1 MVLGRKMASRTN
13 HPLLPNTGG
22 VTVELSAAAIRAG
35 GRVLLENAAATF
47 EPGQVTL
54 IVGPSGAGKTTLLR
68 MLAGLVGEA
77 DEGLEAQG
85 GVTLDGAPAS
95 AAQRRRSVG
104 VVFQSHALFDEL
116 SPLAN
121 VRLAAAHRRRRPGEA
136 SSADRSRELLRELGV
151 PLHVRTSA
159 LSGGQRQRLAVARAL
174 AYDPDVILYDEPTA
188 GLDSATAGEVA
199 ALIRATHASHP
210 KTSIVV
216 THDYETLGPIA
227 DRIYLLDPQARAL
240 RLIDRAEWS
249 QLRDQLRPLA
259 VDEPSL
265 TPSLVERLRAGTRRG
280 LRRLSD
286 FLAGTT
292 RAVER
297 VLAAVVAL
305 LPIWRRPR
313 WGLRF
318 LLHYLRLVAGPSAWA
333 YLAISGAI
341 IGFVTTHFTFRF
353 LPFARYSEPLLI
365 EDLLTSMGF
374 ALYRILVPVLA
385 TILIAARCGAAVAS
399 DIGGKSYSQQLD
411 ALRTIGVSPRCYLLT
426 PILYS
431 FLLGTPLLTWISYQ
445 AAAATS
451 LAVFTATHADLGPD
465 FWQSHF
471 ERRLVLPG
479 AFWLAGSGWWLAK
492 LLLCAAGIGLIA
504 YHGGAS
510 PKDSGRDVSAGI
522 TASILWATLYVL
534 VIHFAFAFFE
544 FE

>member
-1 MVLGRKMASRTN
+1 MPTAA
-13 HPLLPNTGG
+13 G
-22 VTVELSAAAIRAG
+22 VTVELSEAAVRAA
-35 GRVLLENAAATF
+35 GRVLLQNAAATF

-54 IVGPSGAGKTTLLR
+54 IVGTSGAGKTTLLR
-68 MLAGLVGEA
+68 LLAGLL
-77 DEGLEAQG
+77 DEGDEGIEAQG
-85 GVTLDGAPAS
+85 TVKLDGVEAS
-95 AAQRRRSVG
+95 PGQRRGSMG

-116 SPLAN
+116 APLAN
-121 VRLAAAHRRRRPGEA
+121 VRLAEAHRRRRPTGGPPA
-136 SSADRSRELLRELGV
+136 GRSRELLQELGV

-159 LSGGQRQRLAVARAL
+159 LSGGQRQRLAVARTL

-188 GLDSATAGEVA
+188 GLDSATAAEVA
-199 ALIRATHASHP
+199 TLIRATHASHP

-216 THDYETLGPIA
+216 THDYEALGPIA
-227 DRIYLLDPQARAL
+227 DRIYLLDPQARSL
-240 RLIDRAEWS
+240 RPIDRGQWS
-249 QLRDQLRPLA
+249 RLREQLRPLA
-259 VDEPSL
+259 GDEPSE
-265 TPSLVERLRAGTRRG
+265 TPPLVERLRTGGLRG
-280 LRRLSD
+280 LRRVGD

-297 VLAAVVAL
+297 VLAAIVAL
-305 LPIWRRPR
+305 LPVWRRPL

-341 IGFVTTHFTFRF
+341 IGFVTTYFTFRF
-353 LPFARYSEPLLI
+353 LPFANYTEPLLI

-399 DIGGKSYSQQLD
+399 DVGGKSYSRQLD
-411 ALRTIGVSPRCYLLT
+411 ALRTIGVSPRFYLLT

-431 FLLGTPLLTWISYQ
+431 FLLGTPVLTWISYQ

-451 LAVFTATHADLGPD
+451 LAAFTATHAELGPD

-471 ERRLVLPG
+471 ERRLVVPN
-479 AFWLAGSGWWLAK
+479 AIWPAGSGWLLAK

-510 PKDSGRDVSAGI
+510 PKHSGRDVSNGI
-522 TASILWATLYVL
+522 TASILWSTLYVL
-534 VIHFAFAFFE
+534 IVHFAFAFVE
-544 FE
+544 FG

>member
-1 MVLGRKMASRTN
+1 M
-13 HPLLPNTGG
+13 
-22 VTVELSAAAIRAG
+22 
-35 GRVLLENAAATF
+35 
-47 EPGQVTL
+47 
-54 IVGPSGAGKTTLLR
+54 
-68 MLAGLVGEA
+68 
-77 DEGLEAQG
+77 
-85 GVTLDGAPAS
+85 
-95 AAQRRRSVG
+95 
-104 VVFQSHALFDEL
+104 
-116 SPLAN
+116 
-121 VRLAAAHRRRRPGEA
+121 
-136 SSADRSRELLRELGV
+136 

-188 GLDSATAGEVA
+188 GLDSATAAEVA

-216 THDYETLGPIA
+216 THDYEALGPIA
-227 DRIYLLDPQARAL
+227 DRIYLLDPQGRSL
-240 RLIDRAEWS
+240 RPIDRVQWS
-249 QLRDQLRPLA
+249 RLREQLRPLA
-259 VDEPSL
+259 TDEPSD
-265 TPSLVERLRAGTRRG
+265 TPPLGERLRTGGLRG
-280 LRRLSD
+280 LRRVGD

-292 RAVER
+292 RVVER

-305 LPIWRRPR
+305 LPVWRRPL

-341 IGFVTTHFTFRF
+341 IGFVTTYFTFRF
-353 LPFARYSEPLLI
+353 LPFANYSEPLLI

-399 DIGGKSYSQQLD
+399 DMGGKSYSRQLD
-411 ALRTIGVSPRCYLLT
+411 ALRTIGVSPRFYLLT

-451 LAVFTATHADLGPD
+451 LAAFTATHAELGPD

-471 ERRLVLPG
+471 ERRLVVPN
-479 AFWLAGSGWWLAK
+479 AIWLAGSGWLLAK
-492 LLLCAAGIGLIA
+492 LLPVRGGNWPDRLPRRRQPQALRPRRQQRH
-504 YHGGAS
+504 HGQHPLVHAVRPDRPFRIRVHRVRVSGSATHT
-510 PKDSGRDVSAGI
+510 KRGKSGRGGVGKKWR
-522 TASILWATLYVL
+522 ILVALSPRDWL
-534 VIHFAFAFFE
+534 VIHRPVRVRRIRESLVQFNQRCHIPCFVCELQRVQILCPNGTFRPNGLFWPQGDRAE
-544 FE
+544 V

>member
-1 MVLGRKMASRTN
+1 MPIA
-13 HPLLPNTGG
+13 PG
-22 VTVELSAAAIRAG
+22 VTVELWAAAIRAG
-35 GRVLLENAAATF
+35 GRVLLEHAAATF

-68 MLAGLVGEA
+68 LLAGLLGEG
-77 DEGLEAQG
+77 DEGIEASG
-85 GVTLDGAPAS
+85 TVTLDDVPAS
-95 AAQRRRSVG
+95 PAQRRRSVG
-104 VVFQSHALFDEL
+104 VVFQSHALFDEF

-121 VRLAAAHRRRRPGEA
+121 VRLAAAHHRRRAGEGE
-136 SSADRSRELLRELGV
+136 SGDRSRDLLQELGV

-159 LSGGQRQRLAVARAL
+159 LSGGQRQRLAVARTL

-188 GLDSATAGEVA
+188 GLDAATAAEVA
-199 ALIRATHASHP
+199 TLIRATQASHP

-216 THDYETLGPIA
+216 THDYQALAPIA

-240 RLIDRAEWS
+240 RRIDRTEWS
-249 QLRDQLRPLA
+249 HLREQLRPLA
-259 VDEPSL
+259 ADEPSE
-265 TPSLVERLRAGTRRG
+265 TRSPSGRLRAVLGRG
-280 LRRLSD
+280 LGGFCE

-292 RAVER
+292 RAGER

-305 LPIWRRPR
+305 LPIWRRPL

-341 IGFVTTHFTFRF
+341 IGFVTTYFTFRF

-399 DIGGKSYSQQLD
+399 DMGGKSYSRQLD
-411 ALRTIGVSPRCYLLT
+411 ALRTIGVRPRSYLLT

-471 ERRLVLPG
+471 ERRLVVPD
-479 AFWLAGSGWWLAK
+479 AVWLAGSGWWLAK

-510 PKDSGRDVSAGI
+510 PKHSGRDVSQGI

-534 VIHFAFAFFE
+534 VIHFIFAFCE